1 MARTRSALVLL
12 CLLPACASPTNSSVS
27 RTYPADQMAQMRDLK
42 REQARFD
49 AAKALPQKLEFAGQG
64 QITITQLS
72 LDGFPDN
79 VYVRARWHY
88 QNNTG
93 KPVVRAI
100 VSLDVL
106 DADSKVVSSTNAHC
120 IFPTIQPI
128 YEGTFYSDELRTNTH
143 GAHLH
148 PGWSWRM
155 TCKAEYQ
162 DEEALENDRRY
173 EAGEAPLIGGQRGHQ

>member
-88 QNNTG
+88 QNNATLASRG
-93 KPVVRAI
+93 C
-100 VSLDVL
+100 VSL
-106 DADSKVVSSTNAHC
+106 
-120 IFPTIQPI
+120 
-128 YEGTFYSDELRTNTH
+128 GTVRVRLNVD
-143 GAHLH
+143 LH
-148 PGWSWRM
+148 SF
-155 TCKAEYQ
+155 
-162 DEEALENDRRY
+162 
-173 EAGEAPLIGGQRGHQ
+173 